1 MAVSFLR
8 RSIFLLVALFA
19 VKSTPVSALQE
30 FAREI
35 HPLFTTGTS
44 VWVLS
49 ALLAAILVSHPG
61 LRQR

>member
-1 MAVSFLR
+1 MAVTFLR

-19 VKSTPVSALQE
+19 IQSTPVAALQE
-30 FAREI
+30 LAREI
-35 HPLFTTGTS
+35 HPLLTTGTS

-61 LRQR
+61 LRRR